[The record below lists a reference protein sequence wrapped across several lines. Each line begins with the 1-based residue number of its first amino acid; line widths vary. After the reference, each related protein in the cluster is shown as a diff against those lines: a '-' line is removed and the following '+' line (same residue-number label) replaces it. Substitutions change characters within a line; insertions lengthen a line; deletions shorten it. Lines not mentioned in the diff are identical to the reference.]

1 MLSSLILPEA
11 LNWTLDFHLLKMTF
25 FCRGALIEEKQLTDI
40 RRILPKSINFDNY
53 LILFII
59 AWWQKKTHGCNVSEM
74 FWNEKNFGRAIF
86 KLKHVRLF
94 CGDNN
99 SLQQSEYNLQIAN
112 LYRFSHLQPFRLLLG
127 SLIRSWEPAGISRE
141 LGFFQV
147 SSYLSCREIQIGKK
161 RKEKKE
167 KIKRRKR
174 RKKEKK
180 KRGKEEERKT
190 KKDFLSF
197 IFAKF
202 HARWMNHPGRRV
214 GSLKS
219 GNHFACLF
227 FSPPCHRHAS
237 ISIQLLNTAQS
248 PP

>member
-1 MLSSLILPEA
+1 
-11 LNWTLDFHLLKMTF
+11 MTF

-74 FWNEKNFGRAIF
+74 FWNEKNIEKLMIF
-86 KLKHVRLF
+86 KLKHVRLV

-99 SLQQSEYNLQIAN
+99 SFQQSEYNLKIAN
-112 LYRFSHLQPFRLLLG
+112 LCRFSHLQPFRLLLG
-127 SLIRSWEPAGISRE
+127 SFMGTGRNFTRARIFLNSLHISLAARFKLE
-141 LGFFQV
+141 KRGK
-147 SSYLSCREIQIGKK
+147 RKK
-161 RKEKKE
+161 RKLKEEEEEK
-167 KIKRRKR
+167 RK
-174 RKKEKK
+174 KK

-214 GSLKS
+214 ESLKS

-227 FSPPCHRHAS
+227 FSPPCHGHAS
-237 ISIQLLNTAQS
+237 ISIQLLNIAQS